1 MIEYKSREVFKQL
14 IYIITISMA
23 VIGVLF
29 IPQIIFSKVKL
40 SKTIEQNQSIEIAKT
55 GLVSEESLVASK
67 KITSR
72 SSSDVRRTLDK
83 KEESELGKEE
93 NAEANKVEK
102 AVEKSEA
109 NKAEEKSEASKTE
122 EKSTE
127 AESKSKEKKESK
139 KKNKKDSKSEETKI
153 ETKSSKK
160 ANAENK
166 ESKKVETKKVAKSD
180 VDKEQNKEEKKKDE
194 EKEKSKESKSDTK
207 KEEKES
213 KLVDDNKK
221 TAEAKQENK
230 SSEKDTEK
238 TTEKEDSSEKE
249 TTTKKENKKSTTKTV
264 PISKVTISKTMN
276 LTKRTG
282 LARKDFIKLM
292 SGVKADTSGFFEKNA
307 GKIYDLCQKYSI
319 NEIFFCGLISAESG
333 WNIASNHRRTHNYIS
348 LMRNGKLISYGSVNE
363 GLEVAA
369 QKLHYNYL
377 TPGGKFYHG
386 KTLAGVK
393 TCFCPSSSWVGL
405 VYGRMRQIL

>member
-1 MIEYKSREVFKQL
+1 MIEYKSREVIKQL
-14 IYIITISMA
+14 IYIIAISMA

-29 IPQIIFSKVKL
+29 IPQIIFSRVKL
-40 SKTIEQNQSIEIAKT
+40 SKTIEQNQGIEIAKT
-55 GLVSEESLVASK
+55 GLVSEKGLLSLKKVSSRNSSEITKVLSK
-67 KITSR
+67 DTEI
-72 SSSDVRRTLDK
+72 D
-83 KEESELGKEE
+83 EEISENVK
-93 NAEANKVEK
+93 
-102 AVEKSEA
+102 
-109 NKAEEKSEASKTE
+109 EEKSEVIFESKKETESKTE
-122 EKSTE
+122 QEKSKVDSKTNKTTKSEAKNKEKKSTKKEAKSTE
-127 AESKSKEKKESK
+127 TKNEAKSSK
-139 KKNKKDSKSEETKI
+139 KSNTEKKDSKK
-153 ETKSSKK
+153 
-160 ANAENK
+160 
-166 ESKKVETKKVAKSD
+166 ETKKQDNKKS
-180 VDKEQNKEEKKKDE
+180 KKEEKK
-194 EKEKSKESKSDTK
+194 
-207 KEEKES
+207 
-213 KLVDDNKK
+213 DNNNKVVEDGKK
-221 TAEAKQENK
+221 TAETKKEDKNSEENT
-230 SSEKDTEK
+230 SEKN
-238 TTEKEDSSEKE
+238 DSSKKE

-264 PISKVTISKTMN
+264 PISKVKISKSMN

-282 LARKDFIKLM
+282 LSRKDFIKLM
-292 SGVKADTSGFFEKNA
+292 SGVRADTSGFFEKNA

-393 TCFCPSSSWVGL
+393 KCFCPSSSWVGL

>member
-29 IPQIIFSKVKL
+29 IPQIIFSRVKL
-40 SKTIEQNQSIEIAKT
+40 SKTIQEKQSIEIAKT
-55 GLVSEESLVASK
+55 SLVSDESFLASK
-67 KITSR
+67 KTVSR
-72 SSSDVRRTLDK
+72 GSAEIRSTASSDNKAEVK
-83 KEESELGKEE
+83 KEEKTEIKKET
-93 NAEANKVEK
+93 
-102 AVEKSEA
+102 
-109 NKAEEKSEASKTE
+109 KTE
-122 EKSTE
+122 ET
-127 AESKSKEKKESK
+127 K
-139 KKNKKDSKSEETKI
+139 KKNE
-153 ETKSSKK
+153 SSKK
-160 ANAENK
+160 VNTTK
-166 ESKKVETKKVAKSD
+166 KSSKKVETKK
-180 VDKEQNKEEKKKDE
+180 EEKKATTKQT
-194 EKEKSKESKSDTK
+194 KE
-207 KEEKES
+207 
-213 KLVDDNKK
+213 N
-221 TAEAKQENK
+221 
-230 SSEKDTEK
+230 SEKDTKK
-238 TTEKEDSSEKE
+238 TTEKKDSSKKE
-249 TTTKKENKKSTTKTV
+249 STTNKENKKSTTKTV
-264 PISKVTISKTMN
+264 SISQVKISKSMN

-282 LARKDFIKLM
+282 LSRKDFIKLM

-307 GKIYDLCQKYSI
+307 GKIYDLCEKYSI

-405 VYGRMRQIL
+405 VYGRMQQIL

>member
-1 MIEYKSREVFKQL
+1 MRT

-29 IPQIIFSKVKL
+29 IPQIIFSRVKL
-40 SKTIEQNQSIEIAKT
+40 SKTIEQNQGIEIAKT
-55 GLVSEESLVASK
+55 GLVSEKSLLASK
-67 KITSR
+67 KVTSR
-72 SSSDVRRTLDK
+72 NSSDIRKSLK
-83 KEESELGKEE
+83 NNEE
-93 NAEANKVEK
+93 NNVEN
-102 AVEKSEA
+102 SEA
-109 NKAEEKSEASKTE
+109 
-122 EKSTE
+122 
-127 AESKSKEKKESK
+127 
-139 KKNKKDSKSEETKI
+139 
-153 ETKSSKK
+153 
-160 ANAENK
+160 
-166 ESKKVETKKVAKSD
+166 
-180 VDKEQNKEEKKKDE
+180 
-194 EKEKSKESKSDTK
+194 EKEKEELNSDTK
-207 KEEKES
+207 KEEEIDSRAKQQEKKLES
-213 KLVDDNKK
+213 KSKQEENKEDSTTSKDENK
-221 TAEAKQENK
+221 TTKSETKSKEQKSTKKETKKEAKKEAKSVETKNETK
-230 SSEKDTEK
+230 SSTKSKTEKKDSKNETKKSEKKEEKKVADDSKKFAETVKANKNSEEDTKK
-238 TTEKEDSSEKE
+238 TTEKNDSSKKE

-264 PISKVTISKTMN
+264 SISKVKISKSMN

-282 LARKDFIKLM
+282 LSRKDFIKLM
-292 SGVKADTSGFFEKNA
+292 SGVRADTSGFFEKNA
-307 GKIYDLCQKYSI
+307 GKIYDLCEKYSI

>member
-1 MIEYKSREVFKQL
+1 MIEYKSREVFTKL

-29 IPQIIFSKVKL
+29 IPQIIFSRVKL
-40 SKTIEQNQSIEIAKT
+40 SKTIQEKQGIEIAKT
-55 GLVSEESLVASK
+55 KLVSEESLIASK
-67 KITSR
+67 KVTSR
-72 SSSDVRRTLDK
+72 SSQDIRKSIKSSENESASQIQNDDDSNIVDNTNKENKANAQKENK
-83 KEESELGKEE
+83 KENNESKATKKENKTE
-93 NAEANKVEK
+93 KQETKKNETKKEISKDAVKTNSKKTETKKKTETTKKSEKVE
-102 AVEKSEA
+102 EKKENNKKDDNSKNSESKQEESKKEKESSEA
-109 NKAEEKSEASKTE
+109 N
-122 EKSTE
+122 
-127 AESKSKEKKESK
+127 
-139 KKNKKDSKSEETKI
+139 TK
-153 ETKSSKK
+153 
-160 ANAENK
+160 
-166 ESKKVETKKVAKSD
+166 
-180 VDKEQNKEEKKKDE
+180 
-194 EKEKSKESKSDTK
+194 
-207 KEEKES
+207 
-213 KLVDDNKK
+213 
-221 TAEAKQENK
+221 
-230 SSEKDTEK
+230 K
-238 TTEKEDSSEKE
+238 TTEKNDSSKKE

-264 PISKVTISKTMN
+264 SISKVKISKSMN

-282 LARKDFIKLM
+282 LSRKDFIKLM
-292 SGVKADTSGFFEKNA
+292 SGVRADTSGFFEKNA
-307 GKIYDLCQKYSI
+307 GKIYDLCEKYSI

-348 LMRNGKLISYGSVNE
+348 LMRDGKLISYSSVNE